1 MNKTSSSNGI
11 GKSQES
17 DNKSVLLKFLSTIC
31 AKFINSR
38 ALKKKKFYSKR
49 SPNFCNTHFLRI
61 RNDIY
66 IFFSFNE
73 RFYPYSNRT
82 SNIFPHYVHIFVF
95 FFFYIFTM
103 NTENC
108 RYRIVHA
115 RIEWT
120 SEQTKSSLALLN
132 FSTDERE
139 SVNPESPQFI
149 FHVDISRESLCLY
162 SSSPQLDSFM
172 NSLSIECRCL
182 VRRVSFEMRLFF
194 SLSLSLSLHSR

>member
-38 ALKKKKFYSKR
+38 ALKKK
-49 SPNFCNTHFLRI
+49 NFTRNVHQIFVTRI
-61 RNDIY
+61 FCVFATIY
-66 IFFSFNE
+66 IYFFSFNE

-95 FFFYIFTM
+95 FFFFIFTM

-194 SLSLSLSLHSR
+194 SLSLSLLHSR